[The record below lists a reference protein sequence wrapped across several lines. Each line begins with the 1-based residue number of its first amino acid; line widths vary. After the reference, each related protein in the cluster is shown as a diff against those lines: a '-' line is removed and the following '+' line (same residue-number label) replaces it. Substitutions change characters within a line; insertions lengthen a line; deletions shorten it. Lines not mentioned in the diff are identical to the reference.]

1 MTRIADKIKEIR
13 EYLDQL
19 KDIIPGNIAEYK
31 GSLEKKAACER
42 YVEKIVEAVTDL
54 AFLTIKIKKL
64 KIPEDDNSAF
74 TILCESNIISDAL
87 ATRLR
92 NAKGMKNI
100 LAHQY
105 GKIDDEI
112 VFEAVTQE
120 LEKDVEAF
128 IKQIEKVLK

>member
-1 MTRIADKIKEIR
+1 MTKTTDKINEVKS
-13 EYLDQL
+13 YLDELQE
-19 KDIIPGNIAEYK
+19 IAPNNIEEYRA
-31 GSLEKKAACER
+31 SIEKKAACER

-54 AFLTIKIKKL
+54 AFLTIKLKKL
-64 KIPEDDNSAF
+64 KIPEDDSDAF
-74 TILCESNIISDAL
+74 TILYENKIIDDIISTKL
-87 ATRLR
+87 K

-105 GKIDDEI
+105 GKVDDEI

>member
-1 MTRIADKIKEIR
+1 MTKTTDKINEVKS
-13 EYLDQL
+13 YLDELQE
-19 KDIIPGNIAEYK
+19 IAPNNIEEYRA
-31 GSLEKKAACER
+31 SIEKKAACER

-54 AFLTIKIKKL
+54 AFLTIKLKKL
-64 KIPEDDNSAF
+64 KIPEDDSGAF
-74 TILCESNIISDAL
+74 TILYENKIIDDIISTKL
-87 ATRLR
+87 K

-105 GKIDDEI
+105 GKVDDEI